1 MSRLFTI
8 TLGFIASLL
17 LFLPAA
23 ELAAKGR
30 SAQAYADSRQKKADY
45 LFMEAA
51 SAYNRGDYEQSY
63 LLLRHAN
70 AIAPSDL
77 YIAGTLAEMDLI
89 LPTADSATVERSY
102 KAVIQRFYADPA
114 DEHNTNVAANLATKL
129 RDYDELIEI
138 WQTVD
143 SVSPK
148 RSDAALNLADALL
161 ERYAQTSDST
171 DFKRAFAVLD
181 RLETVAGPVSP
192 IAMRKIS
199 ALSMNK
205 DTVTALAETRKY
217 VAAAPGDPSALVNAA
232 IFYEHLGLP
241 DSARVFY
248 DRAVAIDPEDGS
260 IHVARANFFNRQ
272 NDSIAFDKEVVRAL
286 ESPMLV
292 FEQKMPLLAGYVTS
306 LYSDSLNWERIYR
319 MFGIMQEVNAGEP
332 ELHDYYAYFK
342 QHKKD
347 LRGAVEQLTYAVDL
361 DPSNIDRRL
370 QLISTLFEISD
381 TTQALQVAKQTHIDF
396 PTNVPITLYLAS
408 NEAFNGNDTEA
419 LALVESLPVDSIDD
433 VILLARIYATKGD
446 ILSRSDMQASTTAY
460 LKSISYDSSN
470 PMTLNNVAYHWAV
483 SDTLLEKAAL
493 YAELALEADSDNP
506 TYIDTYAWVYFK
518 LKEYAKAKD
527 LIDRALSFTTYN
539 VEAKEEKD
547 GAPVYPISYEILD
560 HAGDIYFMNGE
571 FEKAVEF
578 WKKALELDPG
588 NKKIEKKIKQRAYSP
603 D

>member
-1 MSRLFTI
+1 MSRFFTL
-8 TLGFIASLL
+8 TLCFIASVL

-30 SAQAYADSRQKKADY
+30 TAQAAADSRQKKADY

-70 AIAPSDL
+70 AIQPADP
-77 YIAGTLAEMDLI
+77 YIAGKLAEMDLA

-102 KAVIQRFYADPA
+102 KALKQRFYADPA
-114 DEHNTNVAANLATKL
+114 DEQNANMAANLASNL

-161 ERYAQTSDST
+161 ERFAQTSDTT
-171 DFKRAFAVLD
+171 DSSRAFAVLD

-199 ALSMNK
+199 ALSMLK
-205 DTVTALAETRKY
+205 DTITALAETRKY
-217 VAAAPGDPSALVNAA
+217 VAAAPGDPSAIVNAA

-248 DRAVAIDPEDGS
+248 DRAAALDPDNGT

-272 NDSIAFDKEVVRAL
+272 NDSIAFDSEVVRAL

-292 FEQKMPLLAGYVTS
+292 FEQKMPLLAGYVKN
-306 LYSDSLNWERIYR
+306 LYSDSLNWERIDR

-342 QHKKD
+342 HYKND
-347 LRGAVEQLTYAVDL
+347 LRGAAEQLAYAVDL
-361 DPSNIDRRL
+361 EPANVDRRM
-370 QLISTLFEISD
+370 QLISTLLEIPD
-381 TTQALQVAKQTHIDF
+381 TVQALQVARQTHIDF
-396 PTNVPITLYLAS
+396 PTNAPVALYLAS
-408 NEAFNGNDTEA
+408 NEAFHGNNAKA
-419 LALVESLPVDSIDD
+419 LALIDSLPVDSIDD
-433 VILLARIYATKGD
+433 VGLLARIYATKGD
-446 ILSRSDMQASTTAY
+446 ILSRTDMKAATTAY
-460 LKSISYDSSN
+460 LKSLNYDSDN
-470 PMTLNNVAYHWAV
+470 PMTLNNVAYHWAE

-493 YAELALEADSDNP
+493 FAEMAVAAEPENP
-506 TYIDTYAWVYFK
+506 TYLDTYAWVFFK
-518 LKEYAKAKD
+518 QKKYAEAKT
-527 LIDRALSFTTYN
+527 LIDKALGKN
-539 VEAKEEKD
+539 VETTENQD
-547 GAPVYPISYEILD
+547 DSPTTDDVLSSEIFD

-571 FEKAVEF
+571 FDKAVDF
-578 WKKALELDPG
+578 WKQALELAPG
-588 NKKIEKKIKQRAYSP
+588 NKKIQKKIKQRAYSP